1 MKIVII
7 FFIFV
12 KYMFEFFFKKSRLL
26 EKFWDYIQIKPSWQT
41 ITSPELYAIGDKYM
55 NLSKYHT
62 HIA

>member
-1 MKIVII
+1 
-7 FFIFV
+7 
-12 KYMFEFFFKKSRLL
+12 MFEFFFKKSRLL